1 MHGGFA
7 MGPSI
12 RRIGGQ
18 MIIIVKRLAAQGDIR
33 QTHGMGVGSKLNLGA
48 IRSQAAL
55 AYLQVAGIHLCQ
67 RALVGVKLI
76 TAPGADGTGEE
87 SRG

>member
-18 MIIIVKRLAAQGDIR
+18 MIIIVNRLAAQGDIC
-33 QTHGMGVGSKLNLGA
+33 QTHGMGVACKLNLGA

-55 AYLQVAGIHLCQ
+55 AYLQVAGIHLLL
-67 RALVGVKLI
+67 RALVGGKLAG
-76 TAPGADGTGEE
+76 APGADGIGEE
-87 SRG
+87 SLG